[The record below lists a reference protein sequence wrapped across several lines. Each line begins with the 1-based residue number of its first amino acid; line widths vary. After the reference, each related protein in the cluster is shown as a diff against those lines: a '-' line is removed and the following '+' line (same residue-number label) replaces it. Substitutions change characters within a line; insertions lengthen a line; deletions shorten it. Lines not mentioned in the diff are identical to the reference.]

1 MRPWSRL
8 CGAKSLNRLE
18 HIRARR
24 RAREAG
30 VDEAQQFLD
39 VVLAWAERSH
49 PALVAGV

>member
-1 MRPWSRL
+1 
-8 CGAKSLNRLE
+8 LNRLE

-30 VDEAQQFLD
+30 VDEALQFLD